1 MLYSLLKKYLF
12 SLDAEDAHEKV
23 CKILKVLSSS
33 PFLCRLIDSQ
43 WGYKTQSL
51 KMKF

>member
-23 CKILKVLSSS
+23 CKILRTLASS
-33 PFLCRLIDSQ
+33 PFLCSLIDSQ
-43 WGYKTQSL
+43 
-51 KMKF
+51 